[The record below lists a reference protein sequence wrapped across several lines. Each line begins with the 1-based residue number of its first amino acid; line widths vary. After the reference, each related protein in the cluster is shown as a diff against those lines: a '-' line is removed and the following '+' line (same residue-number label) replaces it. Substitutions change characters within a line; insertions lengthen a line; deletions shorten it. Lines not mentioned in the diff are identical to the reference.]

1 MSQQVAEGK
10 TDCQP
15 GTQTPLSS
23 STDFEV
29 KIVPEGFLVRQKRSQ
44 EWKLS
49 GGLNEPIAVG
59 VLDGNQKIYVMTKAI
74 KRPKGKHLPDP
85 DYPPGHSNG
94 GQISLHMV
102 VDDQGTVRLPT
113 VDVSPGPEFSQA
125 AIEAVKKWTFKPAT
139 LNGQPV
145 AVLIKAEFVFH

>member
-1 MSQQVAEGK
+1 MK
-10 TDCQP
+10 
-15 GTQTPLSS
+15 
-23 STDFEV
+23 
-29 KIVPEGFLVRQKRSQ
+29 GFLVRQKGSQ

-59 VLDGNQKIYVMTKAI
+59 VLDGNQTIYVMTKAI

-113 VDVSPGPEFSQA
+113 VDVSPG
-125 AIEAVKKWTFKPAT
+125 
-139 LNGQPV
+139 G
-145 AVLIKAEFVFH
+145 VFACSN